1 MCTCHAQRPLEI
13 KGVELDAAVLATIT
27 VLAERRGE
35 GKSITYGALGNLIG
49 RHHRTLTPI
58 LSRVGA
64 WCYSIGKQS
73 LAILVVSKSDRLPG
87 RGFFE
92 QGPGELDP
100 ITRKSYH
107 SRRRKL
113 CAEDWSHVKIPP
125 SARDVAQAFERF
137 GSR

>member
-1 MCTCHAQRPLEI
+1 MR
-13 KGVELDAAVLATIT
+13 KGRSKSKVSTLDAAVLATIA

-58 LSRVGA
+58 LNRVGA

-92 QGPGELDP
+92 PGPGELDP

-107 SRRRKL
+107 ARRRKL

-125 SARDVAQAFERF
+125 TARDVAQAFERF